1 MNKKVITI
9 GCLSLAILMGGTVFT
24 SCSNDDEPAVVY
36 PVEKDLAGNYLGN
49 LKVNVGGE
57 TDYPNSKVTVSKGSA
72 DNTISLGIKDFSFGS
87 INIGDINLE
96 NLPLTQTGEGNYSFK
111 GTPSVQVKGVST
123 PVTTSGTISSNKL
136 TVNLNIT
143 FGGKTVTVN
152 FDGNKLTGS
161 ESSEAKI
168 LTFTFDQ
175 SNADNSVVLI
185 QPEIKD
191 NTITFSVDENA
202 TDEQLKKLVPTI
214 TVSDGAVV
222 TPANGVAQDFTQ
234 PVTYTVTAADGTQVK
249 YTVTTNKNASATSY
263 DFEKWVAG
271 VDGQEPDMTFYNPQ
285 GWTSSNAG
293 AQFLKGMQYASSYV
307 VTEDKTDAHNGS
319 AVKIQTIDSKGGDMI
334 ITKVPRVTTGT
345 LFLGNFLIDDL
356 TNTLKS
362 TKFGIPYQ
370 FTDKYP
376 VQLKGWYKYEA
387 GKDYYTCK
395 APYLSNCHLA
405 TVDASQKDKGNIT
418 VVLYETPAY
427 DTEEWTDCLTGAEGD
442 NNIKTSSRIA
452 AIGTMDVE
460 DQASWKEFTLD
471 IKFVNGKSF
480 DATKKYRLAINC
492 SSSYQGDK
500 FWGAPGS
507 TLWVDDFELI
517 YQNVK

>member
-49 LKVNVGGE
+49 LKVNAGGE

-72 DNTISLGIKDFSFGS
+72 DNTISLGIKDFSFDS

-96 NLPLTQTGEGNYSFK
+96 NLSLTQTGEGNYSFK
-111 GTPSVQVKGVST
+111 GTPSVQVMGVST

-143 FGGKTVTVN
+143 FGSQTITVN

-249 YTVTTNKNASATSY
+249 YTVTTNKNVSATSY
-263 DFEKWVAG
+263 DFEEWEIPEGAMYDDVYQPKGWATCNDAVALIKNMG
-271 VDGQEPDMTFYNPQ
+271 SYMTPPTSYESEYPVRQTDDKASGKSAMLIQSVDT
-285 GWTSSNAG
+285 
-293 AQFLKGMQYASSYV
+293 
-307 VTEDKTDAHNGS
+307 
-319 AVKIQTIDSKGGDMI
+319 KGGNHSLFG
-334 ITKVPRVTTGT
+334 ITINIPKVTAGT
-345 LFLGNFLIDDL
+345 AFLGSFNAMAAIGEGGPL
-356 TNTLKS
+356 S
-362 TKFGIPYQ
+362 TTSFGIIY
-370 FTDKYP
+370 DKKP
-376 VQLKGWYKYEA
+376 IEVTGFYKYTP
-387 GKDYYTCK
+387 GKEFYDENGK
-395 APYLSNCHLA
+395 LVSG
-405 TVDASQKDKGNIT
+405 QKDECAIT
-418 VVLYETPAY
+418 AVLYEVSKDDETLDGSNIYNSDKIVAQATFNNGGQ
-427 DTEEWTDCLTGAEGD
+427 DTYAP
-442 NNIKTSSRIA
+442 
-452 AIGTMDVE
+452 
-460 DQASWKEFTLD
+460 FTLKLAY
-471 IKFVNGKSF
+471 IKEYDKS
-480 DATKKYRLAINC
+480 KKYKFAVIF
-492 SSSYQGDK
+492 SSSKD
-500 FWGAPGS
+500 GAAYKAAVGS
-507 TLWVDDFELI
+507 TLYID
-517 YQNVK
+517 NVKIINE